1 MNREHWYHFKPDT
14 LFYIFYGGYFR
25 RLTTDDYVYP
35 GGGVNANGEGWG
47 EQRRVWSWS
56 DTHPVAAL
64 QVVTLTLT
72 LTLTLCLTLIV
83 ILVMLRSLARCAR
96 GREPGAR
103 GRRALEKGLDV
114 S

>member
-47 EQRRVWSWS
+47 EQRRV
-56 DTHPVAAL
+56 
-64 QVVTLTLT
+64 
-72 LTLTLCLTLIV
+72 
-83 ILVMLRSLARCAR
+83 
-96 GREPGAR
+96 
-103 GRRALEKGLDV
+103 
-114 S
+114 